1 VTAEEFCI
9 LHPRLYHMATAGAL
23 AQIEKYGLLSTE
35 ATLDLLKIKGAR
47 RADLLLKRRPVSV
60 TLEDPQIGKFVLR
73 DQIPMRD
80 AVLAQ
85 CLVGMSIPEWYG
97 LLNERVFM
105 WATQQRVETLLAA
118 RAYRKSEHLIL
129 TIDTKALVTKYEK
142 QLRFSVINSGATLFK
157 PPSRGPKTFST
168 LEDFSEVHGAKPI
181 VEVTVKYAIPD
192 MREFIISSETRKAQS
207 I

>member
-1 VTAEEFCI
+1 
-9 LHPRLYHMATAGAL
+9 MATAGAL

-35 ATLDLLKIKGAR
+35 ATLDLLKVTGTR
-47 RADLLLKRRPVSV
+47 RTDLLLKRRPASV
-60 TLEDPQIGKFVLR
+60 RLEDPQIGTFVLR

-85 CLVGMSIPEWYG
+85 CLAGMSIPEWYR

-105 WATQQRVETLLAA
+105 WATQRRVETLLAA

-129 TIDTKALVTKYEK
+129 TIDTKALVTKYEE
-142 QLRFSVINSGATLFK
+142 QIRLSVINSGATLFK
-157 PPSRGPKTFST
+157 PPSRGPNTFST
-168 LEDFSEVHGAKPI
+168 LKEFGEVHGTKSI

-192 MREFIISSETRKAQS
+192 MREFIISSETRKAH
-207 I
+207 